1 MPIFL
6 TLALA
11 ILVMVVL
18 LRRRFPI
25 GPAILAAGLF
35 IWLCEDRTLDSLLE
49 AARTTVTSP
58 RSWDLL
64 GALYFV
70 ICLEIE
76 MRKSKT
82 LAGMVGY
89 VLKIIPSKK
98 VAMAAM
104 PAFLGLLPSIGG
116 ARFSAPI
123 VAEIAQG
130 EDIGKNR
137 LAGINFWFRHI
148 FEFASPIIPGMILA
162 CAIVQVSVAD
172 LIVHLLWASV
182 LSFAL
187 GWTFLMTGFKT
198 HRSAGSHAQKEGTLA
213 DFCLATVPVACV
225 FALMVVA
232 KTGAAVSM
240 GLVVLAMVPV
250 LKFAGRGVPVRE
262 IFLGACEKRLFRDV
276 GCILLFIGLLHSTGV
291 LADTVAALEQSALP
305 TPAVIAAI
313 AFVVGMLTGM
323 SQGHVAIVM
332 PMVAA
337 ISPGNLDLAGL
348 ALVFGVGGQMLT
360 PTHVC
365 LMVTIDY
372 FKSDFFKTL
381 APCIMAEALLLGAF
395 GLVSYLTWA

>member
-6 TLALA
+6 TIALA
-11 ILVMVVL
+11 VALMVVL
-18 LRRRFPI
+18 LRRKTAI
-25 GPAILAAGLF
+25 GPSILAAGLL
-35 IWLCEDRTLDSLLE
+35 IWLFESREATSLIE
-49 AARTTVTSP
+49 ALRITVTSP

-70 ICLEIE
+70 VCLEIE
-76 MRKSKT
+76 LRKSGT
-82 LAGMVGY
+82 LKGMVRY
-89 VLKIIPSKK
+89 VLGILPSKK
-98 VAMAAM
+98 IAMAAM

-123 VAEIAQG
+123 VAEIARG
-130 EDIGKNR
+130 EAIDNNR

-162 CAIVQVSVAD
+162 CAITKISVAD
-172 LIVHLLWASV
+172 LILHLLWASV

-187 GWTFLMTGFKT
+187 GWAFLMTGFKT
-198 HRSAGSHAQKEGTLA
+198 SKRHEVNEEKGSAL
-213 DFCLATVPVACV
+213 DFWVAILPIVAV
-225 FALMVVA
+225 FALMIFA
-232 KTGAAVSM
+232 KTSAAVSM
-240 GLVVLAMVPV
+240 GIVAVVMVPV
-250 LKFAGRGVPVRE
+250 LALLGRKVGLKD
-262 IFLGACEKRLFRDV
+262 IFWGACEKSLFRDV
-276 GCILLFIGLLHSTGV
+276 GCILLFIGILHSTGV
-291 LADTVAALEQSALP
+291 LEAIVLAFESAPIP
-305 TPAVIAAI
+305 TPAVIAGI
-313 AFVVGMLTGM
+313 AFAVGMLTGM

-337 ISPGNLDLAGL
+337 VSSGDLNLAGV

-381 APCIMAEALLLGAF
+381 LPCVLAEILLLTTF
-395 GLVSYLTWA
+395 SVVTYLTWP